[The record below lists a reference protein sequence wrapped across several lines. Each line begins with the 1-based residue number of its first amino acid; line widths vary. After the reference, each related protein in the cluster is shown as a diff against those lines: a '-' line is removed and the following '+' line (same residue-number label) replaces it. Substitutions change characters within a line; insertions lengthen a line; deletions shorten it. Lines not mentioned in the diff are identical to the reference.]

1 MCGGVYRC
9 KCSLALFSQ
18 VKVISVFHFLV
29 DMVQFFPFYSVMMA
43 WFPDKSMDGK
53 LEVIKCILEDISNS
67 MDRER
72 SFNGGEMH
80 DGFRDDPIKNPRDRE
95 QG

>member
-1 MCGGVYRC
+1 M
-9 KCSLALFSQ
+9 FN
-18 VKVISVFHFLV
+18 FLNNV
-29 DMVQFFPFYSVMMA
+29 VQFFPFYSVTTV
-43 WFPDKSMDGK
+43 WFPDECVYGK